1 MGMGGELTEANLNIM
16 QFLNAKP
23 KTKEEMKFMR
33 VVSSQG
39 GATFDD
45 VK

>member
-1 MGMGGELTEANLNIM
+1 MGGDITEANLNIM

-33 VVSSQG
+33 VVSS
-39 GATFDD
+39 
-45 VK
+45 